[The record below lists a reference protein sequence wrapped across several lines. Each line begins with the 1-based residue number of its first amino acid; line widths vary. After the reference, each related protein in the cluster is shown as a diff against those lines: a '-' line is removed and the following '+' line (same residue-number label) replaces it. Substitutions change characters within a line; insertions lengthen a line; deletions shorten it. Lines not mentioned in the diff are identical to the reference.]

1 VALVVA
7 VAALVVVKAAALVV
21 VSNCALSMQTLFHC
35 QIVFHIFYW
44 L

>member
-1 VALVVA
+1 VAVVVA

-21 VSNCALSMQTLFHC
+21 VFNCTVLMQTPFRC
-35 QIVFHIFYW
+35 QTIFHIFYW